1 MRYLLAENQA
11 HEISSRCEYL
21 YDIFGLYFIPQNKI
35 NGFIPLVPIGT
46 AEPSILFIIGHQNQ
60 VMRFLKLNIK
70 QINEE
75 TLVIV
80 TCMASTFKP
89 FQKFNKRM
97 YFSTSNKN
105 LSYRYNGHD
114 YGFDFDL
121 TESELDFYNSPKRDI
136 WERLNDSFELL

>member
-11 HEISSRCEYL
+11 QEIFARCEYL
-21 YDIFGLYFIPQNKI
+21 YDIFGLYFIPQDKL

-60 VMRFLKLNIK
+60 VMQFLKTNIE
-70 QINEE
+70 QITEE
-75 TLVIV
+75 TLILV
-80 TCMASTFKP
+80 TCMANSFKQ
-89 FQKFNKRM
+89 FEKFNKKI
-97 YFSTSNKN
+97 YFSTAHKE

-121 TESELDFYNSPKRDI
+121 TESELDFYNSSKRDI
-136 WERLNDSFELL
+136 VERLDDSFDHF